1 MIMWTGFSIAYFL
14 LFVSDNSLDWGKD
27 IKGNLS
33 LISILL
39 RNICTFYA
47 ISLIPLWQLKKT
59 DVEQYHINDNLIS
72 NLNILSLDV
81 VMTH

>member
-1 MIMWTGFSIAYFL
+1 MYFFIFVIGDISKHADDGL
-14 LFVSDNSLDWGKD
+14 LDYM
-27 IKGNLS
+27 S

-39 RNICTFYA
+39 RNLCTFYA
-47 ISLIPLWQLKKT
+47 TSLLTIWQLKKIN
-59 DVEQYHINDNLIS
+59 VEQYHINDNLLS